1 MYCIQKT
8 ILQEMRVY
16 RTSVPDYMH
25 SSLEDGLLV
34 FFENS
39 YLFPNVKQPITR
51 STQSVKQRKNF
62 RQWFIIK
69 TIYLFQQFIVV
80 FVYQYCWRSNIAIR
94 KVMWFYC
101 RMKPCND
108 HLRKT
113 LIFSELPVTIVRSV
127 LIVVFFPIIAMPLKS
142 QRLVYRAI
150 KLVYDM
156 RTTW

>member
-1 MYCIQKT
+1 
-8 ILQEMRVY
+8 
-16 RTSVPDYMH
+16 
-25 SSLEDGLLV
+25 
-34 FFENS
+34 
-39 YLFPNVKQPITR
+39 
-51 STQSVKQRKNF
+51 
-62 RQWFIIK
+62 
-69 TIYLFQQFIVV
+69 
-80 FVYQYCWRSNIAIR
+80 
-94 KVMWFYC
+94 
-101 RMKPCND
+101 MKPCND